1 MLFKCKGL
9 DVLLDRQVKK
19 IIEESKKKM
28 IETRDILM
36 MTEEQ
41 LGALKFEL
49 EGGYQKFA
57 SIIEDLCNQGMLSP
71 VKNSGIYPRNPPL
84 ALRYRVNTRNLKEG
98 ISTGE
103 EENLRRELISLYP
116 EIKKTYYL
124 KNLKQYKKDRDYI
137 LKLHNYLLNKGK
149 SKFLKYRYTL
159 NERSFEIFNDE
170 KYLAQHGEALLKR
183 LGMSLDSLNCYK
195 TYEAF
200 FYILYNRNDANKDI
214 KDTNL
219 NQNRESNSC
228 NKYNAL
234 IIENKDTFMSIMKLL
249 NRKPGTVIGGIKID
263 LLIYGEGK
271 KIISSFKFM
280 AEIAR
285 EQTIDNIYYFGDIDY
300 EGIGIYLNLKDSY
313 SQYNIIPHVELYK
326 ELIDGTD
333 SPPNLKRKQ
342 DVILIEE
349 FLNFFDEY
357 YRQRISNVLKLGKYI
372 PQEALSFAREG

>member
-1 MLFKCKGL
+1 
-9 DVLLDRQVKK
+9 
-19 IIEESKKKM
+19 M

-57 SIIEDLCNQGMLSP
+57 SIIEDLCNQGVLSP

-84 ALRYRVNTRNLKEG
+84 ALRYRVNTSNLKEG

-103 EENLRRELISLYP
+103 EEDLRRELISIYP

-137 LKLHNYLLNKGK
+137 LKLHNYLLNKEK

-214 KDTNL
+214 KKDTNL

-280 AEIAR
+280 EEIAR

-372 PQEALSFAREG
+372 PQEALSFARED